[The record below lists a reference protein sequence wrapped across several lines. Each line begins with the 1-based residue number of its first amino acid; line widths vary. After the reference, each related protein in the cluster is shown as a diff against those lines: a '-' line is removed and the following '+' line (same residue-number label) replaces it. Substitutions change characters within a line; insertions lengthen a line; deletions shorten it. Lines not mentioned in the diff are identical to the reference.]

1 MLNSNFESVRRRK
14 VYEETA
20 SQIEQL
26 ILKGRPGDRLPPERE
41 MAGRLGVSRGSVRDA
56 IRRLDTLGIVES
68 RQGVGTIIRKSSADF
83 KGQISVASQSEE
95 LLQDLFDVRNIL
107 EVPLVERA
115 VTNMSADQVAEL
127 QMLVDQQEEKH
138 SNGEMAIAEDDEF
151 HSQIA
156 LSSGNN
162 VLVQLIKDTL
172 GLLRT
177 IRERSLSMPA
187 YGQQLLDDHRRILA
201 AIKRRNPEVARG
213 AMRSH
218 LKTELA
224 QVSAT
229 ECRFSRKYN

>member
-1 MLNSNFESVRRRK
+1 MLNYNFESARRRK

-56 IRRLDTLGIVES
+56 IRRLDTLGMVES
-68 RQGVGTIIRKSSADF
+68 RQGVGTIIRKSSADY
-83 KGQISVASQSEE
+83 KGQISVAGQSEA

-115 VTNMSADQVAEL
+115 ITNMSADQVADL
-127 QMLVDQQEEKH
+127 QMVVDQQEEKQ

-151 HSQIA
+151 HCQIA

-162 VLVQLIKDTL
+162 VLVQLLKDTL
-172 GLLRT
+172 GQLRT
-177 IRERSLSMPA
+177 IRERSSSVPA

-218 LKTELA
+218 LKIDLA
-224 QVSAT
+224 QVSAI
-229 ECRFSRKYN
+229 ECQASRKWN

>member
-1 MLNSNFESVRRRK
+1 MLNFESVRRRK

-68 RQGVGTIIRKSSADF
+68 RQGVGTIIRKTSADF
-83 KGQISVASQSEE
+83 KAQVIVAGQSEA
-95 LLQDLFDVRNIL
+95 LLQDLFEVRNIL

-127 QMLVDQQEEKH
+127 QTAVDQQEEKQ
-138 SNGEMAIAEDDEF
+138 SNGETTIAEDDQF
-151 HSQIA
+151 HCQIA
-156 LSSGNN
+156 QSSGNS
-162 VLVQLIKDTL
+162 VLVQLLKDTL
-172 GLLRT
+172 GLLGT
-177 IRERSLSMPA
+177 IRERSSCLPA

-218 LKTELA
+218 LETELA
-224 QVSAT
+224 QVSAM
-229 ECRFSRKYN
+229 ECRVSRKGN